1 MAVTR
6 RYGLVDG
13 RVKVQIE
20 DLLGT
25 NPTGGWVY
33 QAPGVGNR
41 NAEGAHYY
49 YKSQTAEGSL
59 KTVPAEGRFS
69 FSLDIKEAGTYSI
82 LLRAARD
89 TNNPGDARN
98 DIWIRVDG
106 DTQSA
111 MPEGT
116 PTLTSGGE
124 GFVKLKG
131 AQTSWV
137 NAHQFSTHTSGD
149 KNPASTVVFGV
160 GEHTITF
167 APRSIGY
174 HIDSVQ
180 VIQTSRFEPGPA
192 PEPEQPEPV
201 TETISVAVRAG
212 SDDFESQKAGPSQ
225 VLELGKIGGVAQ
237 SVGLRFQGI
246 GLDGDADIKAAY
258 FVFEAT
264 ATSSGTA
271 RLAIEVQDATRP
283 GTYSALKGPDARAY
297 LDDEVIWNA
306 TAWQKGE
313 TYRSADISSL
323 IEAVIADNG
332 IDTLNALAF
341 RVTGSGQRA
350 AMAWEGAGAAPEL
363 VIEYV

>member
-13 RVKVQIE
+13 RVKIQIE

-33 QAPGVGNR
+33 QAPGVGNK

-49 YKSQTAEGSL
+49 YRSQTAEGSL

-69 FSLDIKEAGTYSI
+69 FDIDIEEAGTYSI

-106 DTQSA
+106 DTQAA
-111 MPEGT
+111 MPAGT
-116 PTLTSGGE
+116 PTLTSGGD

-137 NAHQFSTHTSGD
+137 NAHQFSTHASGD
-149 KNPASTVVFGV
+149 KNPDSTVVFDKGM
-160 GEHTITF
+160 HTITF
-167 APRSIGY
+167 APRSIGF

-180 VIQTSRFEPGPA
+180 VIQVGTFEPA
-192 PEPEQPEPV
+192 PE
-201 TETISVAVRAG
+201 TRTLAVAIAAG
-212 SDDFESQKAGPSQ
+212 SDDFESLKAGPSQ
-225 VLELGKIGGVAQ
+225 VLELGEIGGTAQ
-237 SVGLRFQGI
+237 SVGLRFQGL
-246 GLDGDADIKAAY
+246 GLDGDVDIKAAY
-258 FVFEAT
+258 FVFEAA
-264 ATSSGTA
+264 ATSSGSA

-283 GTYSALKGPDARAY
+283 NTYSAAKGPDARVY
-297 LDDEVIWNA
+297 LDDEVSWTA
-306 TAWQKGE
+306 TAWEKGKA
-313 TYRSADISSL
+313 YKSADIAHL

-332 IDTLNALAF
+332 IDTLDSLAF
-341 RVTGSGQRA
+341 RLTGTGERDA
-350 AMAWEGAGAAPEL
+350 VAFEGAGAAPQL
-363 VIEYV
+363 VIEYA